1 MLEENT
7 NKIIDELGIGFN
19 KLNNKLTNLL
29 EENQHLKQ
37 IIVKLEKE
45 KNEEIKLLN
54 KKYDDLKN
62 SLIEKDNQ
70 IANYKV
76 EIQNVRFQKNNIEK
90 ANSPII
96 INNNN
101 NNNNNNQLFKE
112 EYSRSTFNKKPEKSK
127 IRVVVGLDFGTKYSL
142 FSYCHVS
149 GNQCIRT
156 NDIWHE
162 KVGQLRTNT
171 VLQYDETYKN
181 VKLWGTPALAKTRN
195 IKNDKFVELF
205 ILHLSDLPDNLK
217 PILPIK
223 YKKAITDYLRE
234 IGKVIQKTVK
244 TNWPNINFFE
254 NVLLVLTVP
263 AVYPENSKEIM
274 RECAYKA
281 GLLVD
286 KFSANLQ
293 FTTESEAAA
302 AHCIENIPKA
312 QTLKSGNIFMMVN
325 CDDDTIDLS
334 LQKLND
340 KRLSEIIIRT
350 SGIRK
355 SALIEAEFIK
365 YLRKK
370 LGDDTMDLLRDN
382 NYGQMQFMIQQFCNS
397 VKIHFKGDSSFSYE
411 LDIQDTI
418 PILTKYVINKSI
430 RKKLEKNEWIIRIDY
445 KGMILMLEP
454 IIQKVF
460 NLINDQ
466 LYKSQVICTAMFLVG
481 SLSESI
487 YLQNR
492 VREEFQNQ
500 VKIISVPIQPTAAMA
515 RGAVT
520 YGLSMVT

>member
-7 NKIIDELGIGFN
+7 DKIIDELGIGFN

-37 IIVKLEKE
+37 LIVNLEKE

-70 IANYKV
+70 IAKYKV
-76 EIQNVRFQKNNIEK
+76 EIQNVQ
-90 ANSPII
+90 
-96 INNNN
+96 
-101 NNNNNNQLFKE
+101 